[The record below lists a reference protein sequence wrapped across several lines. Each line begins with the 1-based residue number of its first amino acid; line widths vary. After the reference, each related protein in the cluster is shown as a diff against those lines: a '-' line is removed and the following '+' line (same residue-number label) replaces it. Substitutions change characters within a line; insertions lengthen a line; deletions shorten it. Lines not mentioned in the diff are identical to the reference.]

1 MTGTSERM
9 MVAFSGEGSGGSGL
23 SWGQKE
29 YWSAVVARRTWG
41 PLGGVRPL
49 PPGTTL
55 DDVADELRYLMS
67 RYQPLRT
74 RLKFDAEGRPGQ
86 VVFASGELPVELVD
100 AGDTEP
106 GSVADAVHDRCRDAG
121 LDFAEEWPIRTAVVL
136 ADRRPTHLILLI
148 SHFAVDATGGAI
160 MMAEAADRTDAPVPP
175 LQPLAQAA
183 WQQSP
188 AGRRQN
194 AAVMR
199 YWEGILR
206 LIEPRRFPER
216 RGEEQ
221 KPRYW
226 HGEFDSPGLYQAA
239 RTVAARSGLE
249 TSTVLLAA
257 FAVAWRGIAGINPV
271 VVRPIVSN
279 RFRPGLREVVCTLAQ
294 GGLCVL
300 DVTGPSFLETLG
312 RVKKAELS
320 AFKHAY
326 FDHDDMVELRER
338 ISRERGVE
346 IDTSCYYNDRRGPSR
361 LRDDAPVL
369 TPRQIRDTAAPST
382 FKWILAQDAPEFEPL
397 FVHIDDVPDTIR
409 VTLHLDTRFV
419 SAADG
424 EALMYGMEQVALAA
438 ASEFD
443 AG

>member
-1 MTGTSERM
+1 MTGTAERI
-9 MVAFSGEGSGGSGL
+9 MVAFSGEGSGEGGL

-29 YWSAVVARRTWG
+29 YWSAVVARNTWG
-41 PLGGVRPL
+41 PLGDCWPL
-49 PPGTTL
+49 PEGTRV

-74 RLKFDAEGRPGQ
+74 RLRFDGGEWPTQ
-86 VVFASGELPVELVD
+86 VVHASGELPLELVEVGD
-100 AGDTEP
+100 ADP
-106 GSVADAVHDRCRDAG
+106 GKVAEAVHDRLRETG
-121 LDFAEEWPIRTAVVL
+121 LDFVAEWPIRAAVVL
-136 ADRRPTHLILLI
+136 RGGRPTHLIMLI

-160 MMAEAADRTDAPVPP
+160 MAAEASARVDTPVPDM
-175 LQPLAQAA
+175 QPLAQAA

-216 RGEEQ
+216 RGEQ
-221 KPRYW
+221 RPRYW
-226 HGEFDSPGLYQAA
+226 HGDFDSPALYQAA
-239 RTVAARSGLE
+239 RTIAARSGLE

-257 FAVAWRGIAGINPV
+257 FAVAWRGIADINPV
-271 VVRPIVSN
+271 VVRPIVGN
-279 RFRPGLREVVCTLAQ
+279 RFRPGLGEVVCTLAQ

-312 RVKKAELS
+312 RVKKAEMS

-326 FDHDDMVELRER
+326 FDHEELVALRER

-346 IDTSCYYNDRRGPSR
+346 IDTSCYYNDRRGAARP
-361 LRDDAPVL
+361 RDDAPVL
-369 TPRQIRDTAAPST
+369 TPRQIRDTVAPST
-382 FKWILAQDAPEFEPL
+382 FKWVLGQDTPEYEPL

-419 SAADG
+419 CLADG
-424 EALMYGMEQVALAA
+424 EALMHGMEQVALAA
-438 ASEFD
+438 AAEFD
-443 AG
+443 AE